1 MHLYQQELFSVEI
14 GVLAVIKMYAKIY
27 LWPSKIYIVLL
38 THKIKEACD
47 TTKKKKLKNTST
59 IKAANNAM
67 YSALTL
73 PTVSH
78 SSSVFVIKLF
88 TQITNL

>member
-47 TTKKKKLKNTST
+47 TTKKKKTKEYQHYKGS
-59 IKAANNAM
+59 K
-67 YSALTL
+67 
-73 PTVSH
+73 
-78 SSSVFVIKLF
+78 
-88 TQITNL
+88 